1 MGGEFGGGLFF
12 FGFGIRTIVY
22 LGMIPLVFE
31 TKMRGMAAGPA
42 AFGSLF
48 QRLAF
53 LLFLCFSSFSS
64 REQEGFPSPVMF

>member
-1 MGGEFGGGLFF
+1 MAGVYF
-12 FGFGIRTIVY
+12 FGFGIRTIVC

-53 LLFLCFSSFSS
+53 LLFCVSHLGNKKVSL
-64 REQEGFPSPVMF
+64 RL

>member
-12 FGFGIRTIVY
+12 FGFGIRTIVVC

-53 LLFLCFSSFSS
+53 LLFCVSHLRNKVSL
-64 REQEGFPSPVMF
+64 RL